1 MTGVEE
7 RCSHGGMFS
16 SLVLAA
22 ALAAAPAPRTAA
34 SAQTVVHIPKLDAL
48 TGLSAFL
55 ERAGTYSAL
64 LRPSAWRAELHPF
77 LTIDPTRPETLTAVG
92 LDVTGPA
99 TVSLRV
105 DGRVSCMR
113 VADAKVFQQ
122 KAAEAMAEAGGAE
135 AKPATSKGVTTVSTT
150 RDAGGAMGYALKGQE
165 VCAYGATDAGA
176 AALLKESVRLV
187 GKAPAPDAR
196 LSKVTGVAFLATGET
211 VLGLDGA
218 ANALKVDGTAMKLP
232 LPPFQAKSNSP
243 YGAMKPEGLL
253 FSRVAVAPAGL
264 EQAVGSLRATIQAAC
279 ATCPKEQM
287 QASADA
293 VAKQLTGNMLVN
305 MSNVQVRGSLRTQEA
320 RFFAVKQALAAEVK
334 DAAAVKQA
342 LAPLGTLPGA
352 KALEDGWALT
362 VKGGSVLVRQKGKHL
377 VVGNDETVTQATMA
391 ALPETTAKLERA
403 ADFSLDPRLLAR
415 GLSQV
420 SLADVMA
427 DENLAALF
435 AVSSELGPLLSR
447 SERITG
453 WLDSVPG
460 GAHRFVFDWT
470 LLPPETR

>member
-1 MTGVEE
+1 
-7 RCSHGGMFS
+7 MFS

-22 ALAAAPAPRTAA
+22 TLAAAPAPRSAA
-34 SAQTVVHIPKLDAL
+34 SAQTVVHVPKLDAL

-55 ERAGTYSAL
+55 ERAGTHAAL

-77 LTIDPTRPETLTAVG
+77 LSIDPTRPETLTAVG
-92 LDVTGPA
+92 LDATGPA
-99 TVSLRV
+99 TVSLRE

-113 VADAKVFQQ
+113 VSDAKVFQQ
-122 KAAEAMAEAGGAE
+122 KAAEAMTEAGGAE
-135 AKPATSKGVTTVSTT
+135 AKPVTSKGVTTVSTT
-150 RDAGGAMGYALKGQE
+150 RAAGGAMGYALKGQE
-165 VCAYGATDAGA
+165 VCAFGATDEAGSV
-176 AALLKESVRLV
+176 LLKESVKLV

-196 LSKVTGVAFLATGET
+196 LSKVTGVAFLATGGT
-211 VLGLDGA
+211 VVGLDGTA
-218 ANALKVDGTAMKLP
+218 SGLKVDGTAMKLP

-253 FSRVAVAPAGL
+253 FSRVAVAPAGVS
-264 EQAVGSLRATIQAAC
+264 QAVGSLRASIQAIC
-279 ATCPKEQM
+279 PTCPKEQV

-334 DAAAVKQA
+334 DAAAVKSA

-377 VVGNDETVTQATMA
+377 VVGNDETVMQATMA

-403 ADFSLDPRLLAR
+403 ADFTLDPKLLAR

-420 SLADVMA
+420 SLSDVLS
-427 DENLAALF
+427 DEQLAALF
-435 AVSSELGPLLSR
+435 AVSSELGPLLAR

-453 WLDSVPG
+453 WMDSVPG

-470 LLPPETR
+470 LPESK

>member
-1 MTGVEE
+1 
-7 RCSHGGMFS
+7 MFS

-22 ALAAAPAPRTAA
+22 TLAAAPAPRSAA
-34 SAQTVVHIPKLDAL
+34 SAQTVVHVPKLDAL

-55 ERAGTYSAL
+55 ERAGTHAAL

-92 LDVTGPA
+92 LDATGPA
-99 TVSLRV
+99 TVSLRE

-113 VADAKVFQQ
+113 VSDAKVFQQ
-122 KAAEAMAEAGGAE
+122 KAAEAMTEAGGAE
-135 AKPATSKGVTTVSTT
+135 AKPVTSKGVTTVSTT
-150 RDAGGAMGYALKGQE
+150 RAAGGAMGYALKGQE
-165 VCAYGATDAGA
+165 VCAFGATDEGGA
-176 AALLKESVRLV
+176 VLLKESVKLV

-196 LSKVTGVAFLATGET
+196 LSKVAGVAFLATGGT
-211 VLGLDGA
+211 VVGLDGTA
-218 ANALKVDGTAMKLP
+218 SGLKVDGTAMKLP

-253 FSRVAVAPAGL
+253 FSRVAVAPAGVS
-264 EQAVGSLRATIQAAC
+264 QAVGSLRASIQALC
-279 ATCPKEQM
+279 PTCPKEQV

-305 MSNVQVRGSLRTQEA
+305 MSNVQVRGSLRTREA

-334 DAAAVKQA
+334 DAAAVKSA

-377 VVGNDETVTQATMA
+377 VVGNDETVMQATMA
-391 ALPETTAKLERA
+391 ALPETTAKQERA
-403 ADFSLDPRLLAR
+403 AEFALDPKLLAR

-420 SLADVMA
+420 SLSDVLS
-427 DENLAALF
+427 DEQLAALF
-435 AVSSELGPLLSR
+435 AVSSELGPLLAR

-453 WLDSVPG
+453 WMDSVPG

-470 LLPPETR
+470 LPESK